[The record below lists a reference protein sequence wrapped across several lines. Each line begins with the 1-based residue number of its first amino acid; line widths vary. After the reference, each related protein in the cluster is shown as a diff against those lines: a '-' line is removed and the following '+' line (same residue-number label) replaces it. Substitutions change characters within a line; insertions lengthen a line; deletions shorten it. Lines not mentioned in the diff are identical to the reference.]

1 LLQLLSIVTSIL
13 PSGNFHT
20 YNKSIVNRLMN
31 LKESIRIPL
40 YNRVTSPSR
49 SIVVEARRRE
59 R

>member
-1 LLQLLSIVTSIL
+1 MLMSLLQLLLIVTSIL
-13 PSGNFHT
+13 PTGNFHP

-31 LKESIRIPL
+31 LKESIL
-40 YNRVTSPSR
+40 SPSR